1 MQFGPA
7 PMRHQ
12 HVSAFDFCYYP
23 VRICA
28 AGFCVWSHR
37 FFVYVYFF
45 IYMAKKLTCLVPY
58 CLKKHC
64 WVCYSTCLWNF
75 NTSEV
80 FFYIQCVVQMEQFVL
95 VLFRPA
101 LKYCIAVF
109 HASLLCIMQQLDEGL
124 PVLGHLYCCTCTS
137 LWQCN
142 LVHTV
147 YVFCGTLVF
156 TSYLC
161 ICLFNTIII
170 VAICTVSI
178 VIITGNATHFWT
190 LYKVE
195 LV

>member
-1 MQFGPA
+1 
-7 PMRHQ
+7 MRSW
-12 HVSAFDFCYYP
+12 VLCLVTS
-23 VRICA
+23 V
-28 AGFCVWSHR
+28 FCVCIFFYIYGQKIDLFSALLFEKTLLSVLFYLLVKFQRLWS
-37 FFVYVYFF
+37 
-45 IYMAKKLTCLVPY
+45 
-58 CLKKHC
+58 
-64 WVCYSTCLWNF
+64 
-75 NTSEV
+75 V

-195 LV
+195 LVWPH